1 MSKRVHVTC
10 GDVKKVITVADDDTV
25 GAIQAAFPSL
35 NGFRIQLWLSDFGD
49 FVDIESDT
57 VVDNCARINV
67 VSTMRNAMPSSQPST
82 SQSPSTSHSTVSA
95 DPSTDDH
102 DELQP
107 ASGVSG
113 TSARIPW
120 PLVWTVPENLFS
132 DEVKKALTNAKTYH
146 DLLVKHRRQIIQ
158 AHFDAMLRH
167 AMQECTIVFH
177 YCLS

>member
-10 GDVKKVITVADDDTV
+10 GEIRNVITVAYDDMV
-25 GAIQAAFPSL
+25 GVIQPAFPSL
-35 NGFRIQLWLSDFGD
+35 NGFRIQLWLSDFAD
-49 FVDIESDT
+49 FVDINSDT
-57 VVDNCARINV
+57 VVDNGACTNV

-95 DPSTDDH
+95 DLSSDDH

-120 PLVWTVPENLFS
+120 PLIS
-132 DEVKKALTNAKTYH
+132 DG
-146 DLLVKHRRQIIQ
+146 
-158 AHFDAMLRH
+158 
-167 AMQECTIVFH
+167 
-177 YCLS
+177 S